1 MQCYYSL
8 PIFTLKALAPQV
20 LAEQLTLS
28 QPGGQIMP
36 TTELRAPFP
45 PPGFSDLATAL
56 YRFQSLSSA
65 NLFMLDPASYNQEL
79 TI

>member
-1 MQCYYSL
+1 MEKYSYHVRANAML
-8 PIFTLKALAPQV
+8 LQFAYFYTQDLALAPQV

-28 QPGGQIMP
+28 QPGEQITP

-56 YRFQSLSSA
+56 SNCIF
-65 NLFMLDPASYNQEL
+65 
-79 TI
+79 